1 MSEARLSAAQQARVA
16 SAVPVVARCAAFV
29 ASRHASVS
37 RDDLQGVGQLAL
49 VRCAASY
56 DASRGEFEAYAY
68 AWIMAEM
75 KSEVRRVAKLRQ
87 REWLSPRAAELHD
100 EDGSAPLT
108 AADFERLLTS
118 TRAEDAARD
127 QRALSRRVAGL
138 AASALVRETAVGG
151 EDDEVERQMYA
162 RARQALLAAVERFG
176 EPNRTFFFLYYR
188 DERTL
193 TEIGRELGIPERTL
207 RRLHDRVQREL
218 DQALR
223 GEVIG

>member
-1 MSEARLSAAQQARVA
+1 VSEARLSAEQQARVA

-37 RDDLQGVGQLAL
+37 RDDLHGVGQLAL

-87 REWLSPRAAELHD
+87 REWLSPHAAEVHEEERPVD
-100 EDGSAPLT
+100 
-108 AADFERLLTS
+108 AAEIERFLRS
-118 TRAEDAARD
+118 TPAEDAAKE
-127 QRALSRRVAGL
+127 QRAMSRRVAGL

-176 EPNRTFFFLYYR
+176 EPNRSFFFLYYR

-193 TEIGRELGIPERTL
+193 TEIGRELAIPERTL
-207 RRLHDRVQREL
+207 RRLHDRVEREL

-223 GEVIG
+223 GEVVG